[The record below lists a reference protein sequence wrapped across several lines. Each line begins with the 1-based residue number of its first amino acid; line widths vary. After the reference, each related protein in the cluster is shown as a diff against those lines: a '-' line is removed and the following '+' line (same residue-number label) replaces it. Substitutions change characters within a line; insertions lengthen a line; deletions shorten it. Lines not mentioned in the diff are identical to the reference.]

1 MQRGLAEKRRLVAGK
16 QLLAVIRIRSICSL
30 PGRLSGR
37 ANRYS
42 FHGNEASAVATA
54 LLRFEENTLL
64 GGDDTGRELFKGI
77 RPRSALRT
85 LQLEALTAFTG
96 LPLIKGTTML
106 YAEED
111 LNELLICKEQ
121 ELKELQARQIHFQET
136 TLQETRKQL
145 QEMHRK
151 YNSLKEDFTYNLKI
165 LEERDRELERYDTL
179 FIQLKMVENANQAEV
194 SDLRIQVDKLQQALA
209 QETKKQEALKDQYQ
223 RKLKEHHLALEQL
236 HSSKDSDISHYH
248 QEYENMKE
256 QLERKL
262 QEVEGE
268 LALQRQELLV
278 EIDTEIKKREHEFRQ
293 KADEMSN
300 LVLSHELKVKLL
312 TKELEALKEAG
323 MKAADS
329 LKVAEAANLELEKQ
343 VRGKDWEIK
352 DTTAIKDAQ
361 IQDLESKLASVQL
374 GWEKEK
380 ETFERKH
387 ATIDHFAREK
397 EAVIVSMKQAHVEQ
411 THRWKNQIQKLQTNK
426 ETLEMKLD
434 QAEYRFID
442 QLRQKEAIIEKL
454 EHELEE
460 LKTNWDSQVARISK
474 ETVSKN
480 LQIQAQQEE
489 IVKLKAEVVALNQDI
504 ERYKQQFS
512 LAIEKEESLERAKVQ
527 GELEWQRR
535 CENAERNQ
543 YHKSE
548 ALIQNLSTARD
559 QATAALK
566 EKEEKLHGLEAVLS
580 TITFERDQACQ
591 QLCLLKE
598 KQGTV
603 GVSEHFLPAD
613 IQTLQQQNKILRSVI
628 AEMRKEMETLNNQA
642 ASFDDTKMKI
652 QNADHKQSLEEEIR
666 RLGGKSEAIDKR
678 KENATEAPR
687 KVLVS
692 SLNVTRC
699 NKATQTFHPD
709 YFVSGNDG
717 TLHHSKVAAVKF
729 LEKNEIEHS
738 RTGNPL
744 VKWLQE
750 DSVHPKQQLLSMGAG
765 DGPHQHFRN
774 HGKVI
779 QARLKAAA
787 KKICCLSKEKQQLL
801 EMVNRLRT
809 ELGEASK
816 EGFQDCN
823 DSKNE
828 NDTFPGALYPKELV
842 QEAKQHFL
850 ALDHLQCHVT
860 KQIGL
865 DSCTRNCTADPSVSK
880 APVIQ
885 QSQQLRRES
894 PSLSQ
899 QSLLSSSAPSSLEE
913 IWQMLEMGSSPSVLS
928 PKNIDQEK
936 CQIINEPKR
945 LEESPRKAQE
955 DPLAVEGT
963 KFDVQS
969 RLKPKKSP
977 YIQSNKPQKSQRI
990 TKIRN
995 YNIKD

>member
-1 MQRGLAEKRRLVAGK
+1 
-16 QLLAVIRIRSICSL
+16 
-30 PGRLSGR
+30 
-37 ANRYS
+37 
-42 FHGNEASAVATA
+42 
-54 LLRFEENTLL
+54 
-64 GGDDTGRELFKGI
+64 
-77 RPRSALRT
+77 
-85 LQLEALTAFTG
+85 
-96 LPLIKGTTML
+96 ML
-106 YAEED
+106 YAEKD
-111 LNELLICKEQ
+111 LTELLICKEQ

-151 YNSLKEDFTYNLKI
+151 FNSLKEDFTYNLKV
-165 LEERDRELERYDTL
+165 LEERDKELEHYDTL
-179 FIQLKMVENANQAEV
+179 FIQLKMVENANQTEA
-194 SDLRIQVDKLQQALA
+194 SDLRIQVDKLQEALA
-209 QETKKQEALKDQYQ
+209 RETKKQETLKDQYQ
-223 RKLKEHHLALEQL
+223 RKLKEHQLALEQL
-236 HSSKDSDISHYH
+236 HSSKDADISHYH
-248 QEYENMKE
+248 EEYENMKQ

-300 LVLSHELKVKLL
+300 LVLSHELKVKLV

-329 LKVAEAANLELEKQ
+329 LKVAEAANLELEEQ
-343 VRGKDWEIK
+343 VRCKDWEIK
-352 DTTAIKDAQ
+352 DITAVKDAQ
-361 IQDLESKLASVQL
+361 IKDLESKLASVQFS
-374 GWEKEK
+374 WEKEK

-411 THRWKNQIQKLQTNK
+411 SHKWKIQIQKLQTNK
-426 ETLEMKLD
+426 ETLEMKLYQTECTFKD
-434 QAEYRFID
+434 H
-442 QLRQKEAIIEKL
+442 LREKETLIEKL

-460 LKTNWDSQVARISK
+460 LKTNWDSQIAQISK

-480 LQIQAQQEE
+480 LQIHAQQEE
-489 IVKLKAEVVALNQDI
+489 VVKLKAEVIALNQDI
-504 ERYKQQFS
+504 ERYKQQLS
-512 LAIEKEESLERAKVQ
+512 LAIEKEENLERAKVQ

-566 EKEEKLHGLEAVLS
+566 EKEEKLHGLEVLLS
-580 TITFERDQACQ
+580 TVTLERDQACQ
-591 QLCLLKE
+591 QLHLLKE
-598 KQGTV
+598 KQSTV
-603 GVSEHFLPAD
+603 GVCEYFLPAD
-613 IQTLQQQNKILRSVI
+613 IQTLQQQNYTLRSVI

-642 ASFDDTKMKI
+642 SSFDDIKMKI
-652 QNADHKQSLEEEIR
+652 QTADHKQSLEEETR
-666 RLGGKSEAIDKR
+666 RLKKKCEAIDKQ
-678 KENATEAPR
+678 KENAMEAPR
-687 KVLVS
+687 KIFVPF
-692 SLNVTRC
+692 LNVTRC

-709 YFVSGNDG
+709 YSASGNDSP
-717 TLHHSKVAAVKF
+717 LHLSKVAAEKF
-729 LEKNEIEHS
+729 LKTNETEHS
-738 RTGNPL
+738 RARNPL

-779 QARLKAAA
+779 QDRLKEAA

-809 ELGEASK
+809 ELGGASK

-823 DSKNE
+823 DSKNPQ
-828 NDTFPGALYPKELV
+828 NNTSPGALYPKEHV

-850 ALDHLQCHVT
+850 ALEHLHCQPT
-860 KQIGL
+860 KQDES
-865 DSCTRNCTADPSVSK
+865 DSFTRNCSADPSISK
-880 APVIQ
+880 GPVPQ
-885 QSQQLRRES
+885 QPQQLSRES
-894 PSLSQ
+894 PCLSQ
-899 QSLLSSSAPSSLEE
+899 KSLLSSSAPSSLEE
-913 IWQMLEMGSSPSVLS
+913 IWQMLEMGSSPSALS
-928 PKNIDQEK
+928 PKNNIDQEK
-936 CQIINEPKR
+936 CHIINEPKR
-945 LEESPRKAQE
+945 LEESPRKAQV
-955 DPLAVEGT
+955 DPLAVKGM

-969 RLKPKKSP
+969 RLKPRKSP
-977 YIQSNKPQKSQRI
+977 YIQSKKPQKSQRI

>member
-1 MQRGLAEKRRLVAGK
+1 
-16 QLLAVIRIRSICSL
+16 
-30 PGRLSGR
+30 
-37 ANRYS
+37 
-42 FHGNEASAVATA
+42 
-54 LLRFEENTLL
+54 
-64 GGDDTGRELFKGI
+64 
-77 RPRSALRT
+77 
-85 LQLEALTAFTG
+85 
-96 LPLIKGTTML
+96 ML
-106 YAEED
+106 YAEKD

-165 LEERDRELERYDTL
+165 LEERDRELEHYDTL

-223 RKLKEHHLALEQL
+223 QKLKEHQIALEQL

-248 QEYENMKE
+248 EEYENMKE

-343 VRGKDWEIK
+343 VRCKDWEIK
-352 DTTAIKDAQ
+352 DITAVKDAQ

-397 EAVIVSMKQAHVEQ
+397 EAVIASMKQAHVEQ

-434 QAEYRFID
+434 QAEYRFIG
-442 QLRQKEAIIEKL
+442 QLREKETIIEKL

-460 LKTNWDSQVARISK
+460 LKTNWDFQIARISK

-480 LQIQAQQEE
+480 LKIQAQQEE
-489 IVKLKAEVVALNQDI
+489 VVKLKAEMVALNQDI
-504 ERYKQQFS
+504 ERYKQQFL

-527 GELEWQRR
+527 AELEWQQR

-566 EKEEKLHGLEAVLS
+566 EKEEKLHGLEVLLS
-580 TITFERDQACQ
+580 TITLERDQACQ
-591 QLCLLKE
+591 QLHLLKE
-598 KQGTV
+598 KQGSI
-603 GVSEHFLPAD
+603 GVSEHFPPAD
-613 IQTLQQQNKILRSVI
+613 IQTLQQQNNILRSVI

-642 ASFDDTKMKI
+642 ASFDDIKMKI
-652 QNADHKQSLEEEIR
+652 QNTDHKQSLEEEIR
-666 RLGGKSEAIDKR
+666 RLGGESEAIDKQ

-687 KVLVS
+687 KVLVP

-717 TLHHSKVAAVKF
+717 TLHHSKVAAIKF
-729 LEKNEIEHS
+729 LGKNETEHS
-738 RTGNPL
+738 RIGNLL

-774 HGKVI
+774 NGKVI
-779 QARLKAAA
+779 QARLKGAA
-787 KKICCLSKEKQQLL
+787 KKICFLSREKQQLL

-823 DSKNE
+823 DSKNPQ
-828 NDTFPGALYPKELV
+828 NDTFPGAPYPKELV

-850 ALDHLQCHVT
+850 ALEHLQCHLT
-860 KQIGL
+860 KQIGS
-865 DSCTRNCTADPSVSK
+865 DSCTRNCSADPSISK
-880 APVIQ
+880 APVLQ
-885 QSQQLRRES
+885 QPQQLRRES

-945 LEESPRKAQE
+945 IEESPRKAQV
-955 DPLAVEGT
+955 DPLTVKGT

-977 YIQSNKPQKSQRI
+977 YIQSNKPQKFQRI

>member
-1 MQRGLAEKRRLVAGK
+1 
-16 QLLAVIRIRSICSL
+16 
-30 PGRLSGR
+30 
-37 ANRYS
+37 
-42 FHGNEASAVATA
+42 
-54 LLRFEENTLL
+54 
-64 GGDDTGRELFKGI
+64 
-77 RPRSALRT
+77 
-85 LQLEALTAFTG
+85 
-96 LPLIKGTTML
+96 ML
-106 YAEED
+106 YAEKD
-111 LNELLICKEQ
+111 LSELLICKEQ
-121 ELKELQARQIHFQET
+121 ELKELQAQQIHFQET

-151 YNSLKEDFTYNLKI
+151 FNSLKEDFTYNLKV
-165 LEERDRELERYDTL
+165 LEERDKELEHFDTL
-179 FIQLKMVENANQAEV
+179 FIQLKMVENANQAEA

-223 RKLKEHHLALEQL
+223 RKLKEHQLALDQL
-236 HSSKDSDISHYH
+236 HSSKDADISHYH
-248 QEYENMKE
+248 EEYENMKQ

-262 QEVEGE
+262 QEAEGE

-278 EIDTEIKKREHEFRQ
+278 VIDTEIKEREHEFRV

-329 LKVAEAANLELEKQ
+329 LKMAEAANMELEKQ
-343 VRGKDWEIK
+343 VRCKDWEIK
-352 DTTAIKDAQ
+352 DITAIKDAQ

-380 ETFERKH
+380 ETFERKY

-442 QLRQKEAIIEKL
+442 QLREKESTIEKL
-454 EHELEE
+454 ERELEE
-460 LKTNWDSQVARISK
+460 LKTNWDSQVAQISK

-480 LQIQAQQEE
+480 LQIQAQQEV
-489 IVKLKAEVVALNQDI
+489 IVKMKAEVVALNQDI
-504 ERYKQQFS
+504 ERYKQQLS

-527 GELEWQRR
+527 RELECQQR

-548 ALIQNLSTARD
+548 ALIQNLSTARE
-559 QATAALK
+559 QAIAALK
-566 EKEEKLHGLEAVLS
+566 EKEEKLRGLEVLLS
-580 TITFERDQACQ
+580 TVTLERDQARQ
-591 QLCLLKE
+591 QLCLLIE

-603 GVSEHFLPAD
+603 GVSEHFPSAD
-613 IQTLQQQNKILRSVI
+613 IQTLQQQNNILRSVI
-628 AEMRKEMETLNNQA
+628 AEMRKEMETLNIQA
-642 ASFDDTKMKI
+642 ASFDDIKMKI
-652 QNADHKQSLEEEIR
+652 QNADDKQSLEEEIR
-666 RLGGKSEAIDKR
+666 RLKKKSEATDKQ
-678 KENATEAPR
+678 KENATETPR
-687 KVLVS
+687 KVLVP

-699 NKATQTFHPD
+699 NNKATQTFHPD
-709 YFVSGNDG
+709 FFVNGNDD

-729 LEKNEIEHS
+729 LKKNETEHS
-738 RTGNPL
+738 RTENPL

-750 DSVHPKQQLLSMGAG
+750 DSVHPKQQFLNMGAG
-765 DGPHQHFRN
+765 DRPHQHFRN

-779 QARLKAAA
+779 QGRLKEAA
-787 KKICCLSKEKQQLL
+787 KKICYLSKEKQQLL

-809 ELGEASK
+809 ELGEGSK
-816 EGFQDCN
+816 KGFQDCN
-823 DSKNE
+823 DSKNAQ
-828 NDTFPGALYPKELV
+828 NDTFSGALYPKELV
-842 QEAKQHFL
+842 QERKQNFL
-850 ALDHLQCHVT
+850 ALEHLQCHLT
-860 KQIGL
+860 TQIGS

-880 APVIQ
+880 APVLQ
-885 QSQQLRRES
+885 QPQQIRRES
-894 PSLSQ
+894 PRLSQ

-928 PKNIDQEK
+928 PQNIDQEK

-945 LEESPRKAQE
+945 LEESPRKTQV
-955 DPLAVEGT
+955 DPLAVKGT

-977 YIQSNKPQKSQRI
+977 YIQSKKNPKSQRI

>member
-1 MQRGLAEKRRLVAGK
+1 MMDGVKIEDKV
-16 QLLAVIRIRSICSL
+16 
-30 PGRLSGR
+30 P
-37 ANRYS
+37 
-42 FHGNEASAVATA
+42 F
-54 LLRFEENTLL
+54 
-64 GGDDTGRELFKGI
+64 
-77 RPRSALRT
+77 SAL
-85 LQLEALTAFTG
+85 
-96 LPLIKGTTML
+96 IKVSSFSGTTML
-106 YAEED
+106 YAEKD
-111 LNELLICKEQ
+111 LDELLICKEQ
-121 ELKELQARQIHFQET
+121 ELKELQARQIHFQQT

-145 QEMHRK
+145 QEVHRK
-151 YNSLKEDFTYNLKI
+151 YNSLKEDFIYNLKV

-179 FIQLKMVENANQAEV
+179 FIQLKMVENDNQAEV
-194 SDLRIQVDKLQQALA
+194 SDLRIQVDKLQQGLA
-209 QETKKQEALKDQYQ
+209 QETKKQEALKDQYH
-223 RKLKEHHLALEQL
+223 RKLKEHQLALEQL
-236 HSSKDSDISHYH
+236 HSSKDADISHCH
-248 QEYENMKE
+248 EEYENMKE

-262 QEVEGE
+262 QEVDGE

-293 KADEMSN
+293 KANEMSN

-323 MKAADS
+323 MKAAES

-343 VRGKDWEIK
+343 VRCKDWEIK
-352 DTTAIKDAQ
+352 ANTAVKDAQ
-361 IQDLESKLASVQL
+361 IQDLESKLASMQL

-397 EAVIVSMKQAHVEQ
+397 EAVIASMKQAHVEQ

-426 ETLEMKLD
+426 KTLEMKLD
-434 QAEYRFID
+434 EAEYRFRD
-442 QLRQKEAIIEKL
+442 QLREKETIIEKL

-460 LKTNWDSQVARISK
+460 LKTNWDSQVAQISK

-489 IVKLKAEVVALNQDI
+489 VVKLKAEVVALNQDI
-504 ERYKQQFS
+504 ERYKQQLS
-512 LAIEKEESLERAKVQ
+512 LEIEKEESLERAKVQ
-527 GELEWQRR
+527 GELEWQQR

-566 EKEEKLHGLEAVLS
+566 EKEEKLHGLEVLLS
-580 TITFERDQACQ
+580 TVAVERDQACQ
-591 QLCLLKE
+591 QLRLLKE
-598 KQGTV
+598 KQGMV
-603 GVSEHFLPAD
+603 GVSEHLPPAD
-613 IQTLQQQNKILRSVI
+613 IQTLQQQNNILRSVI
-628 AEMRKEMETLNNQA
+628 AEMRKEMETLNYQA
-642 ASFDDTKMKI
+642 ASFDDIKMKM
-652 QNADHKQSLEEEIR
+652 QNADHKQFLQEEIR
-666 RLGGKSEAIDKR
+666 TLKKTREAIDKQ
-678 KENATEAPR
+678 KENATEASR
-687 KVLVS
+687 KVLVP

-699 NKATQTFHPD
+699 NKATQTFHLD

-717 TLHHSKVAAVKF
+717 TLHHNTVAAVKF
-729 LEKNEIEHS
+729 LEKNETEHS

-744 VKWLQE
+744 VKWLQV
-750 DSVHPKQQLLSMGAG
+750 DSVHPKQQLLSMAAG
-765 DGPHQHFRN
+765 DGPHQHFRK

-779 QARLKAAA
+779 QDRLKGAA

-823 DSKNE
+823 DSKNPQNE
-828 NDTFPGALYPKELV
+828 TFPSALYPKELV

-850 ALDHLQCHVT
+850 ALEHLQCHLT

-865 DSCTRNCTADPSVSK
+865 DSCSRNCTADPSVSK
-880 APVIQ
+880 APVLQ
-885 QSQQLRRES
+885 QPQQLGRES
-894 PSLSQ
+894 PSLPQ
-899 QSLLSSSAPSSLEE
+899 QSWLSSSAPSSLEE
-913 IWQMLEMGSSPSVLS
+913 IWQMLEMGSSPSIIS
-928 PKNIDQEK
+928 PRNIDQEK
-936 CQIINEPKR
+936 CQIIYEPKQI
-945 LEESPRKAQE
+945 EESPRKAQV
-955 DPLAVEGT
+955 DPLAVKGT
-963 KFDVQS
+963 KFDVQAK
-969 RLKPKKSP
+969 LKPKKSP
-977 YIQSNKPQKSQRI
+977 YIQSNKLQKSQRI

>member
-1 MQRGLAEKRRLVAGK
+1 
-16 QLLAVIRIRSICSL
+16 
-30 PGRLSGR
+30 
-37 ANRYS
+37 
-42 FHGNEASAVATA
+42 
-54 LLRFEENTLL
+54 
-64 GGDDTGRELFKGI
+64 
-77 RPRSALRT
+77 
-85 LQLEALTAFTG
+85 
-96 LPLIKGTTML
+96 ML
-106 YAEED
+106 YAEKD
-111 LNELLICKEQ
+111 LTELLICKEQ

-151 YNSLKEDFTYNLKI
+151 FNSLKEDFTYNLRV
-165 LEERDRELERYDTL
+165 LEERDKELEHYDTL
-179 FIQLKMVENANQAEV
+179 FIQLKMVENANQTEV

-223 RKLKEHHLALEQL
+223 WKLKEHQLALEQL
-236 HSSKDSDISHYH
+236 HSSKDADISHYH
-248 QEYENMKE
+248 EEYENMKQ

-300 LVLSHELKVKLL
+300 LVLSRELKVKLL

-323 MKAADS
+323 MKATDT

-343 VRGKDWEIK
+343 VRCKDWEIK
-352 DTTAIKDAQ
+352 DITAVKDAQ

-411 THRWKNQIQKLQTNK
+411 SHKWKNQIQKLQANK
-426 ETLEMKLD
+426 ETLEMKLYQTECTFKD
-434 QAEYRFID
+434 H
-442 QLRQKEAIIEKL
+442 LREKETIIEKL

-460 LKTNWDSQVARISK
+460 LKTNWDSQIVQISK
-474 ETVSKN
+474 ETVSKK
-480 LQIQAQQEE
+480 LQIHAQQEE
-489 IVKLKAEVVALNQDI
+489 VVKLKAEVIALNQDI
-504 ERYKQQFS
+504 ERYKQQLS

-566 EKEEKLHGLEAVLS
+566 EKEEKLHGLEVLLS
-580 TITFERDQACQ
+580 TVTLERDQAYQ
-591 QLCLLKE
+591 QLHLLKE

-603 GVSEHFLPAD
+603 GVSEYFPPAD
-613 IQTLQQQNKILRSVI
+613 IQTLQQQNYILRSVI

-642 ASFDDTKMKI
+642 SSFDDIKMKI
-652 QNADHKQSLEEEIR
+652 QNADHKQSLEEETR
-666 RLGGKSEAIDKR
+666 RLKKKCEAIDKQ

-687 KVLVS
+687 KIFVP

-709 YFVSGNDG
+709 YSASGNDG
-717 TLHHSKVAAVKF
+717 PLHLSKVAAEKF
-729 LEKNEIEHS
+729 LKTNETEHS
-738 RTGNPL
+738 RARNPL

-779 QARLKAAA
+779 QDRLKEAA

-809 ELGEASK
+809 ELGGASK
-816 EGFQDCN
+816 EGLQDCN
-823 DSKNE
+823 DSKNPQ
-828 NDTFPGALYPKELV
+828 NDTSPGALYPKERV

-850 ALDHLQCHVT
+850 ALEHLQCQLT
-860 KQIGL
+860 KQVES
-865 DSCTRNCTADPSVSK
+865 DSFTRNCSADPSISK
-880 APVIQ
+880 APVPQ
-885 QSQQLRRES
+885 QPQQLSRES
-894 PSLSQ
+894 PCLSQ
-899 QSLLSSSAPSSLEE
+899 KSLLSSSAPSSLEE

-928 PKNIDQEK
+928 PKNNIDQEK
-936 CQIINEPKR
+936 CHIINEPKR
-945 LEESPRKAQE
+945 LEESPRKAQV
-955 DPLAVEGT
+955 DPLAVKGM

-969 RLKPKKSP
+969 RLKPRKSS
-977 YIQSNKPQKSQRI
+977 YIQSKKPQKSQRI